1 MGLWYILEYQ
11 YPTEMAVAD
20 LSCLSFRFFFFF
32 KSEMEH
38 INIWWPAIYLQTLL
52 KCSAKMCIC
61 LGCQG
66 LMGNLQSA
74 MSNLKYLDGKPDN
87 LGACKIFRK
96 KDIFPEILTS
106 LGMWRWPIMFFSGQC
121 PNRSQIATC
130 TLCLERTNLQLS
142 SASYVKPP
150 GRQEVRESGN

>member
-1 MGLWYILEYQ
+1 M
-11 YPTEMAVAD
+11 
-20 LSCLSFRFFFFF
+20 
-32 KSEMEH
+32 
-38 INIWWPAIYLQTLL
+38 QTLL

-106 LGMWRWPIMFFSGQC
+106 LGMWQWPIMFFFWSMSKQKSNSYLHTV
-121 PNRSQIATC
+121 P
-130 TLCLERTNLQLS
+130 LEQTNLRLS

-150 GRQEVRESGN
+150 NASSKDTSLDKGQLLPRAKCTWCLAVAPR